1 MFDSDYRLHG
11 KHATYAKF
19 LKDDAKIF
27 NYIIDV
33 YMNGAIYGL
42 LYNKKVERDR
52 DSKDNVNIL
61 ASQFIER
68 QSACEFIYRLV
79 MLLDDSTSLTTD
91 ERIDRAFR
99 DDSVENNDEKMKA
112 NMELFNSYVRGGIEQ
127 LYEDFITGC
136 TTEDDYLSRINEIVS
151 DLKDSFET
159 EDVSLEIEKLLNF

>member
-1 MFDSDYRLHG
+1 MFESDYRLHG

-33 YMNGAIYGL
+33 YMNGAIYGV
-42 LYNKKVERDR
+42 LYNKKAGRDR

-79 MLLDDSTSLTTD
+79 MLLDESTILSTD
-91 ERIDRAFR
+91 DRIDRAFR
-99 DDSVENNDEKMKA
+99 DDTIEDNEEKMKA
-112 NMELFNSYVRGGIEQ
+112 NMELFNAYVRGGIEQ
-127 LYEDFITGC
+127 LYEDFIIGC
-136 TTEDDYLSRINEIVS
+136 TTEDDYLSRINEIIS
-151 DLKDSFET
+151 DLKDSFKS
-159 EDVSLEIEKLLNF
+159 EDISLDIEKLLNM